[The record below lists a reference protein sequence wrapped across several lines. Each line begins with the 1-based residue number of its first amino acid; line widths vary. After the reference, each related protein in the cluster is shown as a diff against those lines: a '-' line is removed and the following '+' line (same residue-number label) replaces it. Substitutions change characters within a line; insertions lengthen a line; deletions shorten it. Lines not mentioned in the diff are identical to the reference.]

1 MGYSNSNIIILLCIF
16 LIINGCNQTIPKII
30 VEKQNPNKLIKDK
43 LKMTPNKNYSAD
55 KVVNKKIGT
64 SKNTT
69 TNQLNDNDVVFEFRN
84 ERLLQ
89 GKVSKESLQN
99 KKTSKALSAVFKML
113 NQNLSLDTTN
123 LNLNNTKVSNQ

>member
-1 MGYSNSNIIILLCIF
+1 MSFSNSNIIILLCIF
-16 LIINGCNQTIPKII
+16 LIVNGCNQTIPKII

-43 LKMTPNKNYSAD
+43 HKMTPNKNYFAD
-55 KVVNKKIGT
+55 KVVKKQIGT

-89 GKVSKESLQN
+89 GKVSKN
-99 KKTSKALSAVFKML
+99 RYKTKKLAKL
-113 NQNLSLDTTN
+113 
-123 LNLNNTKVSNQ
+123 

>member
-1 MGYSNSNIIILLCIF
+1 MGFSNSNIIILLCIF
-16 LIINGCNQTIPKII
+16 LIVNGCNQTIPKII

-43 LKMTPNKNYSAD
+43 QKKTSKNNYFSE
-55 KVVNKKIGT
+55 KIIKKKIGT

-89 GKVSKESLQN
+89 GQVSKKPLQN
-99 KKTSKALSAVFKML
+99 KKLVKLYLRFLKC
-113 NQNLSLDTTN
+113 
-123 LNLNNTKVSNQ
+123 

>member
-1 MGYSNSNIIILLCIF
+1 MGFSNSNIIILLCIF
-16 LIINGCNQTIPKII
+16 LIVNGCNQTIPKII

-43 LKMTPNKNYSAD
+43 QKMTPKNNYFAE
-55 KVVNKKIGT
+55 KVVKKKIGT

-69 TNQLNDNDVVFEFRN
+69 TNQLSNNDVVFEFRN

-89 GKVSKESLQN
+89 AQVSKKPLQN

-123 LNLNNTKVSNQ
+123 LTLNNTEI